1 MIKLPYPPSI
11 NHYYGLLRSGGK
23 YIKKAGLDFRL
34 AVKLAING
42 NSFGAKPLSMIV
54 DLYQKDRRLRD
65 YDNPLKALNDALTK
79 AELWLDDSQVNECL
93 VRKRGL
99 DAEKKGY
106 CEVEILEDGELTKAL
121 EFYRKH
127 KKNPILKD

>member
-1 MIKLPYPPSI
+1 
-11 NHYYGLLRSGGK
+11 
-23 YIKKAGLDFRL
+23 
-34 AVKLAING
+34 
-42 NSFGAKPLSMIV
+42 MIV

-127 KKNPILKD
+127 KNNPILKD